1 VYIQPSDEPGLEMGD
16 CLGAMTSELKPG
28 HHICEFV
35 TAGPK
40 NYAYKT
46 VGAMTGEQQ
55 TVCKVSGITI
65 NYIASRLVILNK
77 IRDMIF
83 YRDDRP

>member
-1 VYIQPSDEPGLEMGD
+1 MQPSDEPGLVEMGD
-16 CLGAMTSELKPG
+16 CLGAMTPELKPS

-46 VGAMTGEQQ
+46 VDAMAGE
-55 TVCKVSGITI
+55 
-65 NYIASRLVILNK
+65 
-77 IRDMIF
+77 
-83 YRDDRP
+83 